1 MINVNDY
8 REVNGTHYRNG
19 TPDELIA
26 VLERV
31 RENRQRVAIVYQAE
45 STPVFGRVG
54 RSCGPQLKV
63 PLVIHNARSRGGE
76 PICIGIVLEV
86 RSSDGK
92 QILYQAAP

>member
-8 REVNGTHYRNG
+8 HEVNGTHYHND
-19 TPDELIA
+19 TPDELIV
-26 VLERV
+26 VLERA

-45 STPVFGRVG
+45 SIPVFGRIG

-63 PLVIHNARSRGGE
+63 PLVIHNTRAHGGD
-76 PICIGIVLEV
+76 PICTGIVLEI

-92 QILYQAAP
+92 QLLYQAAS